1 MKFALFPAIAAA
13 AATASSNIAMYARS
27 SDGTVGGYLTSKHG
41 GAGFNYFL
49 VGDVGEPL
57 KQKENGLILAD
68 VCEDQ
73 PWPVGYMSNFL
84 VAGPAVEPG
93 IFTFNSAHALE
104 TDRMFWACK
113 NIGDPYNYSAN
124 SFMIL
129 FGSRPGDDCYE
140 VQITSVVPNDG

>member
-13 AATASSNIAMYARS
+13 SSTIAMYALS
-27 SDGTVGGYLTSKHG
+27 ADGTVSGYLTSKHG

-49 VGDVGEPL
+49 VDQVGEPL
-57 KQKENGLILAD
+57 FQNDNGLILAD
-68 VCEDQ
+68 ICEPGQ

-104 TDRMFWACK
+104 TDRMFWGCK
-113 NIGDPYNYSAN
+113 NIGDPYNYSAD

-140 VQITSVVPNDG
+140 VQITSVVPNDD